1 MTVSAIIPTYNRRKY
16 IRRAIESILAQTVP
30 VDEIIVVDDGSTDGT
45 ADAVAEWFG
54 NSIRIVRQ
62 ENGGVAA
69 ARWLGIREATGDW
82 IAFLDSDDEWMPD
95 RTRQLRDAAA
105 NVPGEVAWI
114 FGDMQVVTDEGSAT
128 TLFGEHG
135 LSVSKSPQV
144 FPDALVVQF
153 PFQFG
158 LLQGSF
164 IRRDVLLELG
174 CFGER
179 LRSDDDLLAGFQVA
193 CRYKFA
199 AIPSIVGK
207 YFRTSDLSAS
217 SVVTNGVYGV
227 DHFRSR
233 MLAFELVV
241 QSGRRTPWNMRYAS
255 EVRGLC
261 KVLATRGAV
270 PKGLALQQF
279 RYGGYSLKGLGF
291 FCAAMMGRRGIL
303 AWDAVGEFRRNRR
316 SQPQA

>member
-1 MTVSAIIPTYNRRKY
+1 MNVSAIIPTYNRGKY
-16 IRRAIESILAQTVP
+16 IRKAIDSILAQTVP

-45 ADAVAEWFG
+45 AEAVAEWFG
-54 NSIRIVRQ
+54 SKVKIVRQ

-69 ARWLGIREATGDW
+69 ARWRGIREAAGQW
-82 IAFLDSDDEWMPD
+82 IAFLDSDDEWLPD
-95 RTRQLRDAAA
+95 RTGQLLAATGK
-105 NVPGEVAWI
+105 VPADVAWI
-114 FGDMQVVTDEGSAT
+114 FGDMQVVTDAGSAT

-135 LSVSKSPQV
+135 LTVTESPEI
-144 FPDALVVQF
+144 FPDPLSVQF

-164 IRRDVLLELG
+164 IRREVLLELE

-193 CRYKFA
+193 CRYRFA
-199 AIPSIVGK
+199 AIPEIVGK

-279 RYGGYSLKGLGF
+279 RYGGYSVKGLGF
-291 FCAAMMGRRGIL
+291 LLAAMMGRRGIL
-303 AWDAVGEFRRNRR
+303 AWDAIGEFRRQRR
-316 SQPQA
+316 RQ

>member
-1 MTVSAIIPTYNRRKY
+1 MKVSAVIVTYNRREF
-16 IRRAIESILAQTVP
+16 IRRAIDSILHQTVP
-30 VDEIIVVDDGSTDGT
+30 VDEIVVVDDGSTDGT
-45 ADAVAEWFG
+45 AGAVAEWFG
-54 NSIRIVRQ
+54 SVAKVVRQ
-62 ENGGVAA
+62 ENGGVGA
-69 ARWLGIREATGDW
+69 ARWRGVREASGDW
-82 IAFLDSDDEWMPD
+82 IAFLDSDDEWLPD
-95 RTRQLRDAAA
+95 RTRLLREAAA
-105 NVPGEVAWI
+105 KVPADVAWI
-114 FGDMQVVTDEGSAT
+114 FGDMQVVTDVGSAT

-135 LSVSKSPQV
+135 LTVRESPEI
-144 FPDALVVQF
+144 FPDPLSVQF

-164 IRRDVLLELG
+164 IRREVLLELE

-193 CRYKFA
+193 CRYRFA
-199 AIPSIVGK
+199 AIPDIVGK

-279 RYGGYSLKGLGF
+279 RYGGYSVKGVGF
-291 FCAAMMGRRGIL
+291 LLAAMMGRRGIL
-303 AWDAVGEFRRNRR
+303 AWEAVGEFRRQRR
-316 SQPQA
+316 RQ